1 MSVTVKQLARSGA
14 KSRDL
19 DAVVREQL
27 FIIDDRLQRTERGW
41 GRNVLAHSLPTN
53 LALPGLEKKDAQ
65 RIVYVAIVK
74 SLENRGF
81 GVRLLLEPNRTTLYL
96 EWVADLTP
104 GEIGAMNRLIR
115 RVRIAPGE
123 VGRFL
128 ADETSSGRP
137 RPGLSKGREGRGA
150 PVLRGLGRQR
160 FEDRAPELTPEAFL
174 GARDHQPRRD
184 EDHERHE
191 DDCL

>member
-1 MSVTVKQLARSGA
+1 MSVTVKQLTRSGA

-53 LALPGLEKKDAQ
+53 LAFPGLEKKDAQ

-74 SLENRGF
+74 SLESRGF
-81 GVRLLLEPNRTTLYL
+81 GVRLLLEPDRTTLYL
-96 EWVADLTP
+96 EWVADLAP
-104 GEIGAMNRLIR
+104 EEIAAMNRLIH

-128 ADETSSGRP
+128 ADGSSGGAAATRVSLKE
-137 RPGLSKGREGRGA
+137 PGGARGA
-150 PVLRGLGRQR
+150 GPPGAPGPWSPALRG
-160 FEDRAPELTPEAFL
+160 
-174 GARDHQPRRD
+174 PRI
-184 EDHERHE
+184 
-191 DDCL
+191 